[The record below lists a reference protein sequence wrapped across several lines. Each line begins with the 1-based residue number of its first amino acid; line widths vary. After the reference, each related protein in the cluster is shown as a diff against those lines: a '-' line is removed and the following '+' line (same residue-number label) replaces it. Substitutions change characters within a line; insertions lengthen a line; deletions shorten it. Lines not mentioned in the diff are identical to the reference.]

1 MADKT
6 KTIQDLR
13 PFCLSNV
20 EFLKREIGSGSY
32 GKIEEVAIPG
42 AICAAKTIHGVFEG
56 EPGNAAEQQF
66 VEECRRLSTLRHPH
80 IVQFLGVCFP
90 PGSQMPALVM
100 EKLVTS
106 LHDILDPQLPPLSFI
121 PFGLKISILHDVARG
136 LSFLHS
142 HSPPIIHRDLSAK
155 NVLLNEGMVAKI
167 ADLGMA
173 RIVPSLQASTMTMA
187 PGATIYMPP
196 EALEDKAKYNIPI
209 DMFSFG
215 VVTLFTLSE
224 IFPVPKAATYLNEQ
238 NITMGRSELER
249 RSEYVEEIEAQLG
262 ANHPLIELIK
272 VCLDNVPNRRPT
284 AESAIEYLEKAK
296 TNIDEEDYDVNKL
309 SLIQT
314 LHHNS
319 VQILSKDKQIKEQ
332 RQQNKQHKEEIEVLR
347 SQIKSL
353 EKHILSLQRQQML
366 QTRKKVITTVISVLS
381 FISIHSLLI

>member
-1 MADKT
+1 MV
-6 KTIQDLR
+6 I
-13 PFCLSNV
+13 NV
-20 EFLKREIGSGSY
+20 EMAEKIIENLGQFRLRNVKFLGREIGSGSY
-32 GKIEEVAIPG
+32 GRIEEVAIPG
-42 AICAAKTIHGVFEG
+42 AICAAKTIHGVLVG
-56 EPGNAAEQQF
+56 EPGNAAEQF
-66 VEECRRLSTLRHPH
+66 VEECRRLATLRHPH
-80 IVQFLGVCFP
+80 IVQFLGVYYHESSGFL
-90 PGSQMPALVM
+90 ALVM

-106 LHDILDPQLPPLSFI
+106 LHDILDPPSFI

-142 HSPPIIHRDLSAK
+142 HSQPIIHRDLSAK

-224 IFPVPKAATYLNEQ
+224 IFPVPKAATYLNKQE
-238 NITMGRSELER
+238 ITVGRSELER

-272 VCLDNVPNRRPT
+272 LCLDNVPNRRPT

-319 VQILSKDKQIKEQ
+319 VQIMSKDKQIKEQ

-366 QTRKKVITTVISVLS
+366 QTRKKVITTV
-381 FISIHSLLI
+381 LLL